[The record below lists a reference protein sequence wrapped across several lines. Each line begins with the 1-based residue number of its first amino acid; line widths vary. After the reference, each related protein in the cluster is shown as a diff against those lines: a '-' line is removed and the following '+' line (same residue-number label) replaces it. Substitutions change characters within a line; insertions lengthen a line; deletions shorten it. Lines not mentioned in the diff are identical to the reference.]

1 MGIDAGAQQMVSRFI
16 KLITKDTRCA
26 LLEAMSLS
34 ALRRPHTGGHATRSR
49 RKTSPW
55 AEQTPNFLGASHG
68 SPFNYLVVKLL
79 GQ

>member
-1 MGIDAGAQQMVSRFI
+1 MVSRFI

-26 LLEAMSLS
+26 LLETMSLS
-34 ALRRPHTGGHATRSR
+34 ALCRPQAAMQRDLEEKLHLGRNRRA
-49 RKTSPW
+49 
-55 AEQTPNFLGASHG
+55 PNFLGASHG